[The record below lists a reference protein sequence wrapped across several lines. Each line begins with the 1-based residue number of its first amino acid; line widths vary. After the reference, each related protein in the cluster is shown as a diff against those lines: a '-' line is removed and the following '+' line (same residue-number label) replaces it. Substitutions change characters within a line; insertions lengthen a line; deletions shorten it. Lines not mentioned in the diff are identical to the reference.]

1 MPSALLEAREISKS
15 FPGTRALDRVR
26 FEVLPGEVHAVVGE
40 NGAGKTTLMMILAG
54 VLQPDEGAVLWDGAV
69 VPLTDSRTAQGLG
82 IGTVFQE
89 LSLVPGLSIGENIFL
104 TRSPARTALGLVGW
118 RRVYAPF
125 RLSVCG

>member
-15 FPGTRALDRVR
+15 FPGTRALDRVH

-69 VPLTDSRTAQGLG
+69 VQLTDPRTAQG
-82 IGTVFQE
+82 
-89 LSLVPGLSIGENIFL
+89 
-104 TRSPARTALGLVGW
+104 
-118 RRVYAPF
+118 
-125 RLSVCG
+125 